1 MDISMVASESK
12 ESLLRQ
18 LGECIDEKLEKKE
31 AQQLKTFSSIYFDKY
46 PLSELE
52 GRAINDVFGS
62 LYFWWNYVQSR
73 PDDCAKVRVFNPN
86 LEEDG
91 WLCGHTVI
99 VVAQKDM
106 PFLVDSIRIE
116 IKRRNIEIHA
126 VKSTLVTAARDAKGE
141 LLDLLPRDGDYKNTK
156 NKKHHQ
162 EAMVYFEINLHTD
175 ESAMS
180 ELAKGIEQVLRY
192 VNAAVEDYKPMIKA
206 CGEVAKGLKQ
216 AGESVL
222 PAAVKESQQFLKWM
236 EKGHYTF
243 LGYSEYEFLEQ
254 GGEKLLREVPDKRLG
269 IFRESNTTTEPVAVD
284 DFNPGM
290 SRFYLSPQVLSF
302 TKSSMRSRVHRY
314 AYSDYV
320 VVKRFDGNGKVIG
333 ESRFLGLYTSP
344 VYSLSP
350 SLIPVMR
357 EKVSRVMERSGLHN
371 DSHDG
376 KALRRVLETFPRDE
390 LLQSSESELFETA
403 LDVANIQERHMVRLY
418 MRRDPYGKFVN
429 CTLYVPRDDFNTQ
442 TREKIQALIGEAVHS
457 EELEFTTYF
466 SESVLARCHIVFKL
480 QAGAELD
487 YDVKRLES
495 QVIDITRS
503 WEDRLR
509 DSLCDSHGEESG
521 ARLFEQYQNAF
532 SSGYQENFEARA
544 AVHDIDSICEL
555 DDSDTLAMSF
565 YQPIGAETN
574 MVRFKVFRLSEQLE
588 LSDIIPLLENLG
600 LRVIGEHPYRIRS
613 ADGDDVWMHDF
624 DLKYANS
631 ESIDFHQARGH
642 FQDAFESIWRGSAES
657 DSFNHLVLGARL
669 EWREV
674 SVLRAYACY
683 MKQTNFPFSKTYIAA
698 TLTNHLEITR
708 NLVAL
713 FKSCFDPRLN
723 HGTEKDLER
732 IARLESKIIQSL
744 DDVSNLNEDRIIRR
758 YLDVIRGTLRT
769 NFFQMDK
776 DGEHKDYI
784 SFKFSTRDIP
794 DVPEPRPM
802 FEIFVFSPCIE
813 GVHLRGGQV
822 ARGGLRWSDRLQ
834 DYRTEVLGLVKA
846 QQVKNAV
853 IVPNGAKGGFVVKR
867 PPKEGGRE
875 AFMKEG
881 VRCYQ
886 IFIRGLLDVTDN
898 IIEGEIVPPQNVVR
912 RDPDDPY
919 LVVAADKGTA
929 TFSDIANE
937 ISLEYNHWLG
947 DAFASG
953 GSQGYDHKGM
963 GITARGAWVSVQ
975 RHFKEK
981 GLDVQKQDFTVIGI
995 GDMAGDV
1002 FGNGMLMSEHIQL
1015 TAAFNHLHIFI
1026 DPNPDAAKSFKER
1039 QRMFNTPGVTWADYN
1054 DKLISAGGGVFS
1066 RAAKAIP
1073 ISKQMQQRFDIKED
1087 RLTPTELIH
1096 SLLQAPV
1103 DLIWNGGIGT
1113 YVKAKTESHA
1123 DVGDKANDTLRVN
1136 GEDLRCRVFGEG
1148 GNLGLTQLGRIEFCL
1163 NGGACNSD
1171 FIDNAAGV
1179 DCSDH
1184 EVNIKIL
1191 LDGIIASGDMTSKQ
1205 RNKLLADM
1213 TDTVAELVL
1222 DNNYKQTQAIS
1233 LAESQVQSRAGEYRR
1248 FMNYMEETGHLD
1260 RELEFL
1266 PSDDDLLE
1274 RLQAGQSLTRP
1285 ELSVL
1290 ISYAKVML
1298 KEALADEELT
1308 NDEYVARSVEEV
1320 FPPVLR
1326 KKYSPQIFDH
1336 RLRKEI
1342 VATQVANDMVN
1353 HMGINFA
1360 HRLTESTGSGLIDLA
1375 KAYVAARDIYA
1386 MHDVFESIE
1395 SLDYQVDSALQHD
1408 IQSRFMHRMRR
1419 ATRWLLRNRR
1429 GHLSPKIEV
1438 TTYAKAV
1445 QNVVAKMPDVMCGAP
1460 QQEWQEKCQELMDKG
1475 IPKKLAAET
1484 ALPRIL
1490 YSGLS
1495 IVDAAKTI
1503 DADPL
1508 VVARVYFLLADKLG
1522 LHWFAKQIADV
1533 TVESFWQAMAREAFM
1548 DDVESQM
1555 KTLAV
1560 SILRLSGGNENL
1572 EQVIEMWIEQ
1582 HQLLVDRWRAMI
1594 TELQAAPGTD
1604 YAMFSVA
1611 LRELLDLAQASQHCQ
1626 TLEDGSIAC
1635 SINP

>member
-1 MDISMVASESK
+1 MDISLVAAESK

-18 LGECIDEKLEKKE
+18 LSGCIEERVEADEAK
-31 AQQLKTFSSIYFDKY
+31 QLIEFSSIYFDKY
-46 PLSELE
+46 PLEELE
-52 GRAINDVFGS
+52 GKSINDVFGS
-62 LYFWWNYVQSR
+62 LYFWWNYIQKREVNE
-73 PDDCAKVRVFNPN
+73 AKLRVFNPN

-99 VVAQKDM
+99 VVNQRDM

-116 IKRRNIEIHA
+116 IKRRNIEIYA
-126 VKSTLVTAARDAKGE
+126 VKSTLVTIARDNKGNLLE
-141 LLDLLPRDGDYKNTK
+141 LHPRGGSFKNTK
-156 NKKHHQ
+156 NKKYQQ
-162 EAMVYFEINLHTD
+162 EALVYFEINLHTD
-175 ESAMS
+175 ESAMTS
-180 ELAKGIEQVLRY
+180 LSNDIEDVLSY
-192 VNAAVEDYKPMIKA
+192 VNAVVEDYEPMLKA
-206 CGEVAKGLKQ
+206 SQSVCKNLKH
-216 AGESVL
+216 AGDAVL
-222 PAAVKESQQFLKWM
+222 ADAVKESQSFMKWM
-236 EKGHYTF
+236 ENGHFTF
-243 LGYSEYEFLEQ
+243 LGYSEYEFSERDGSRWLQE
-254 GGEKLLREVPDKRLG
+254 LPDKRLG
-269 IFRESNTTTEPVAVD
+269 IFRAGNKNNPPVAME

-290 SRFYLSPQVLSF
+290 SRFHLTPQVLSF

-320 VVKRFDGNGKVIG
+320 VVKRFDKNGNVDG
-333 ESRFLGLYTSP
+333 ECRFLGLYTSP
-344 VYSLSP
+344 VYTLSP
-350 SLIPVMR
+350 TLIPVMR
-357 EKVSRVMERSGLHN
+357 EKVGRVIERAGL
-371 DSHDG
+371 DPVSHDG

-390 LLQSSESELFETA
+390 LLQSNESELFETA
-403 LDVANIQERHMVRLY
+403 VSVANIQERHLVRLF
-418 MRRDPYGKFVN
+418 MRPDPYGKFVN
-429 CTLYVPRDDFNTQ
+429 CTVYVPRDDFNTQ
-442 TREKIQALIGEAVHS
+442 TRERIQALIGEAVQS
-457 EELEFTTYF
+457 DDLEFTTFF

-480 QAGAELD
+480 NPDVELN
-487 YDVKRLES
+487 YDLKRLER

-509 DSLCDSHGEESG
+509 DSLCDSHGEEQG
-521 ARLFEQYQNAF
+521 ARLFEQYAHAF
-532 SSGYQENFEARA
+532 TSGYRENFEARS
-544 AVHDIDSICEL
+544 AVHDIDTIDEL
-555 DDSDTLAMSF
+555 TSENKLAMSF
-565 YQPIGAETN
+565 YQPIGAEQN
-574 MVRFKVFRLSEQLE
+574 MVRFKVFHLNEQLE

-600 LRVIGEHPYRIRS
+600 LRVIGEHPYRIRN
-613 ADGDDVWMHDF
+613 AAGNDVWMHDF
-624 DLKYANS
+624 DLKYGNHAI
-631 ESIDFHQARGH
+631 IDFHAARAN
-642 FQDAFESIWRGSAES
+642 FQDAFESIWRGYAES

-669 EWREV
+669 TWREV
-674 SVLRAYACY
+674 AVLRGYACY
-683 MKQTNFPFSKTYIAA
+683 MKQTNFPFSKSYIAS
-698 TLTNHLEITR
+698 TLSNHQEITR

-713 FKSCFDPRLN
+713 FKSYFDPRVN
-723 HGTEKDLER
+723 QGSERDQER
-732 IARLESKIIQSL
+732 INRLEDKIIQSL
-744 DDVSNLNEDRIIRR
+744 DNVSNLNEDRIIRR
-758 YLDVIRGTLRT
+758 YLDMIRGTLRT
-769 NFFQMDK
+769 NFFQALE
-776 DGEHKDYI
+776 DGEPKEYI

-802 FEIFVFSPCIE
+802 FEIFVFSPRIE
-813 GVHLRGGQV
+813 GVHLRGGKV

-853 IVPNGAKGGFVVKR
+853 IVPDGAKGGFVVKR

-875 AFMKEG
+875 EFMKEG
-881 VRCYQ
+881 ISCYQ
-886 IFIRGLLDVTDN
+886 TFIRGLLDVTDN
-898 IIEGEIVPPQNVVR
+898 IVEGDIVPPVNVVR

-937 ISLEYNHWLG
+937 ISLQYNHWLG

-981 GLDVQKQDFTVIGI
+981 GLNVQSEDFTVIGI

-1002 FGNGMLMSEHIQL
+1002 FGNGMLMSEHICL

-1026 DPNPDAAKSFKER
+1026 DPNPDAAASFVER
-1039 QRMFNTPGVTWADYN
+1039 QRMFNTPGVSWADYN
-1054 DKLISAGGGVFS
+1054 EELISKGGGVFS

-1087 RLTPTELIH
+1087 RLTPNELIN
-1096 SLLQAPV
+1096 SLLKAPV

-1113 YVKAKTESHA
+1113 YIKAKTETHA
-1123 DVGDKANDTLRVN
+1123 DVGDKANDNLRIN
-1136 GEDLRCRVFGEG
+1136 GEELRCRVFGEG
-1148 GNLGLTQLGRIEFCL
+1148 GNLGATQLGRIEFCL
-1163 NGGACNSD
+1163 NGGACNTD

-1191 LDGIIASGDMTSKQ
+1191 LDGIIGDGDMTEKQ
-1205 RNKLLADM
+1205 RNTLLAEM

-1233 LAESQVQSRAGEYRR
+1233 LAESQALSRAGEYRR
-1248 FMNYMEETGHLD
+1248 LISYMEETGRLD
-1260 RELEFL
+1260 RQLEFI
-1266 PSDDDLLE
+1266 PSDEDLLE
-1274 RLQAGQSLTRP
+1274 RLQCGKSLSRP

-1298 KEALADEELT
+1298 KAGLADESLT
-1308 NDEYVARSVEEV
+1308 DDEYVAKSVEEV

-1326 KKYSPQIFDH
+1326 KKYAAQISDH

-1360 HRLTESTGSGLIDLA
+1360 HRLMESTGSGMIDLA
-1375 KAYVAARDIYA
+1375 KAYVSARDIYDLHA
-1386 MHDVFESIE
+1386 TFTAIE
-1395 SLDYQVDSALQHD
+1395 ALDYKVDSSLQYA
-1408 IQSRFMHRMRR
+1408 IQSQYMHRMRR

-1429 GHLSPKIEV
+1429 GHLSPQLEV
-1438 TTYAKAV
+1438 SNYAKQV
-1445 QNVVAKMPDVMCGAP
+1445 QSVVAKMPEVMSGAP
-1460 QQEWQEKCQELMDKG
+1460 REEWESSYNELVEKG
-1475 IPKKLAAET
+1475 IPKSLAAPA

-1495 IVDAAKTI
+1495 IVDAANESGS
-1503 DADPL
+1503 DPL

-1533 TVESFWQAMAREAFM
+1533 NVESFWQAMAREAFM

-1555 KTLAV
+1555 RTLAV
-1560 SILRLSGGNENL
+1560 SILRLSGGETDL
-1572 EQVIEMWIEQ
+1572 DKVIELWIEQ
-1582 HQLLVDRWRAMI
+1582 HQLLVSRWREMI

-1635 SINP
+1635 TIDG

>member
-1 MDISMVASESK
+1 MVASESK

-18 LGECIDEKLEKKE
+18 LGECIQERLEDKE
-31 AQQLKTFSSIYFDKY
+31 AEQLQTFAKIYFDKY

-62 LYFWWNYVQSR
+62 LYFWWNYIQSC
-73 PDDCAKVRVFNPN
+73 PQSAPKVRVFNPN

-99 VVAQKDM
+99 VASQLDM

-126 VKSTLVTAARDAKGE
+126 VKSTLVTVARDAKGNMLE
-141 LLDLLPRDGDYKNTK
+141 LLPRDGNYKNTK
-156 NKKHHQ
+156 NKKHFQ
-162 EAMVYFEINLHTD
+162 EALVYFEINLHTD
-175 ESAMS
+175 ESAMA
-180 ELAKGIEQVLRY
+180 ELARGIEQVLDY
-192 VNAAVEDYKPMIKA
+192 VGAAVEDYKPMLKA
-206 CGEVAKGLKQ
+206 CNEATKNLKQ

-222 PAAVKESQQFLKWM
+222 PAAVKESQSFLKWL
-236 EKGHYTF
+236 EQGYFTF
-243 LGYSEYEFLEQ
+243 LGYSEYEFIEKS
-254 GGEKLLREVPDKRLG
+254 GEKYLQELPDKRLG
-269 IFRESNTTTEPVAVD
+269 IFRESDHTTEPEAVS

-290 SRFYLSPQVLSF
+290 SRFYLTPQVLSF

-320 VVKRFDGNGKVIG
+320 VVKRFDDSGNVIG
-333 ESRFLGLYTSP
+333 EGRFLGLYTSP

-357 EKVSRVMERSGLHN
+357 EKVARVMERSGLHN

-376 KALRRVLETFPRDE
+376 KALKRVLETFPRDE

-403 LDVANIQERHMVRLY
+403 LDVANIQERHMVRLF

-442 TREKIQALIGEAVHS
+442 TREKIQELISEAVHS

-480 QAGAELD
+480 KPGAELD
-487 YDVKRLES
+487 YDIKRLER

-503 WEDRLR
+503 WGDRLR
-509 DSLCDSHGEESG
+509 DSLCDSHGEENG
-521 ARLFEQYQNAF
+521 TRVFEQYQHAF

-555 DDSDTLAMSF
+555 SDSNKLAMSF

-574 MVRFKVFRLSEQLE
+574 MVRFKVFRLNEQLE

-624 DLKYANS
+624 DLKYAHS
-631 ESIDFHQARGH
+631 DSIDFHSARSH

-669 EWREV
+669 DWREV

-683 MKQTNFPFSKTYIAA
+683 MKQTNFPFSKTYIAS
-698 TLTNHLEITR
+698 TLSNHLEITR

-713 FKSCFDPRLN
+713 FKSCFDPRVN
-723 HGTEKDLER
+723 HGNEKDLER
-732 IARLESKIIQSL
+732 ISRLEEKIIQSL

-758 YLDVIRGTLRT
+758 YLDMIRGTLRT
-769 NFFQMDK
+769 NFFQDGK
-776 DGEHKDYI
+776 DGDHKDYI

-898 IIEGEIVPPQNVVR
+898 IIDGEIVPPLNVVR

-981 GLDVQKQDFTVIGI
+981 GLDVQKEDFTVIGI

-1026 DPNPDAAKSFKER
+1026 DPNPDAKKSFKER
-1039 QRMFNTPGVTWADYN
+1039 QRMFNTPGVSWEDYD

-1087 RLTPTELIH
+1087 RLTPTELIN

-1136 GEDLRCRVFGEG
+1136 GEELRCKVFGEG
-1148 GNLGLTQLGRIEFCL
+1148 GNLGLTQLGRIEYCL
-1163 NGGACNSD
+1163 NGGACNTD

-1205 RNKLLADM
+1205 RNTLLADM
-1213 TDTVAELVL
+1213 THVVAELVL
-1222 DNNYKQTQAIS
+1222 TNNYKQTQAIS

-1248 FMNYMEETGHLD
+1248 FMNHMEETGHLD
-1260 RELEFL
+1260 RDLEFL
-1266 PSDDDLLE
+1266 PSDEDLLE
-1274 RLQAGQSLTRP
+1274 RLQGGQSLTRP

-1298 KEALADEELT
+1298 KEGLADEELT
-1308 NDEYVARSVEEV
+1308 DDEYVARSVEEV

-1326 KKYSPQIFDH
+1326 KKYSKQIFDH

-1360 HRLTESTGSGLIDLA
+1360 HRLTESTGSGFIDLA
-1375 KAYVAARDIYA
+1375 KAYVAARDIYG
-1386 MHDVFESIE
+1386 MHTVFSAIE
-1395 SLDYQVDSALQHD
+1395 ALDYKVGSDLQCD

-1429 GHLSPKIEV
+1429 GHLSPRLEV
-1438 TTYAKAV
+1438 DTYAKAV

-1460 QQEWQEKCQELMDKG
+1460 QKEWQENCQALIDQG
-1475 IPKKLAAET
+1475 IPKKLAAEA

-1495 IVDAAKTI
+1495 IVDAAKTV

-1560 SILRLSGGNENL
+1560 SILRLSGGNEDL
-1572 EQVIEMWIEQ
+1572 DQVIEMWIDQ
-1582 HQLLVDRWRAMI
+1582 HHLLVERWRSMI

-1635 SINP
+1635 TID